1 MITPLELSREWHSG
15 KSAEEIAAKYG
26 TNKSRIYS
34 LARKH
39 HLPAR
44 GRGETPGSESPT
56 AEEIEIRAA
65 EVRSR
70 WSEQERER
78 RIVGGS
84 RSVHWK
90 PPAFTRS
97 QIASG
102 A

>member
-1 MITPLELSREWHSG
+1 MITPLELTREWYSG
-15 KSAEEIAAKYG
+15 KSADEIATKYG

-44 GRGETPGSESPT
+44 GRGKTPESESPT
-56 AEEIEIRAA
+56 AEEIEIRSA

-70 WSEQERER
+70 WSERERER
-78 RIVGGS
+78 RIVGGPQ
-84 RSVHWK
+84 SVKWR
-90 PPAFTRS
+90 PPSFTRS
-97 QIASG
+97 QIVGG